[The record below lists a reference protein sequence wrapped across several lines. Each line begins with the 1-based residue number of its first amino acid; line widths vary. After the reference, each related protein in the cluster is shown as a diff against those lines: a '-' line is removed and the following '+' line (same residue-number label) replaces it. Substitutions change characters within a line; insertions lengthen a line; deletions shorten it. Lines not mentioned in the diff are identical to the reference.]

1 MKKNFLRLIV
11 ALIFITSVLV
21 ACNTKQEVVETTVEE
36 TTEVAVETTV
46 EESTQ
51 KETKYKDTLLPFDQL
66 EQGKKILF
74 LQNTLTYSRDG
85 FYIETTAPK
94 SEKIDFAGKQ
104 VDAYKI
110 SYTTNLLLDGVK
122 DAVDVYLVDGTNNK
136 ISADDF
142 NGMYV
147 ILGNLEEGNPPTLY
161 NPSTKTTVSDF
172 KYAKT
177 ASDEFIYSIV
187 SEQEINILDLLN
199 EVGWDNAKTY
209 RLMATDYFYIPVDPA
224 NAKTGMLLG
233 TLSGAIN
240 ANLPDITFMKS
251 GKINDIMYLE
261 DANIASAAN

>member
-1 MKKNFLRLIV
+1 MKKNVLRLIV
-11 ALIFITSVLV
+11 TLIFAIGILA
-21 ACNTKQEVVETTVEE
+21 ACSGNKAVVETTTAE
-36 TTEVAVETTV
+36 TTTETTV

-51 KETKYKDTLLPFDQL
+51 KETKYKDTLLPFEKL
-66 EQGKKILF
+66 EQGRKLLF

-85 FYIETTAPK
+85 FYTEKTAPK
-94 SEKIDFAGKQ
+94 SEKIDFNGQ
-104 VDAYKI
+104 EVDAYKI
-110 SYTTNLLLDGVK
+110 SYTTNLLLDGIK
-122 DAVDVYLVDGTNNK
+122 DAVDVYMTDGANTKVEANE
-136 ISADDF
+136 F
-142 NGMYV
+142 NAMYV

-161 NPSTKTTVSDF
+161 NPTTKTSIANF

-177 ASDEFIYSIV
+177 TSNEIIYSIV
-187 SEQEINILDLLN
+187 SEQEVNILDLLN
-199 EVGWDNAKTY
+199 EVAWDNTKTY
-209 RLMATDYFYIPVDPA
+209 RLMATDYFYVPVDPA